1 MAVHKAKRSNPL
13 AQHNAQPKPQHAN
26 PAPQARRRPNPLAT
40 PQLYE
45 ILNQLNRGYGTVL
58 ISLDNLEL
66 MNTATR
72 PEVLPADCLRDLRN
86 RTEELRALA
95 NRELLAVLAGHKER
109 DAAHFGRSSKTAKR
123 QA

>member
-1 MAVHKAKRSNPL
+1 L
-13 AQHNAQPKPQHAN
+13 AQPKAQTNAQTKPQHAN
-26 PAPQARRRPNPLAT
+26 PTPHARRRPNPLAT
-40 PQLYE
+40 PQLYDV
-45 ILNQLNRGYGTVL
+45 LNHLNRGYGTVL

-109 DAAHFGRSSKTAKR
+109 DAAHFGRSGKTTKR
-123 QA
+123 